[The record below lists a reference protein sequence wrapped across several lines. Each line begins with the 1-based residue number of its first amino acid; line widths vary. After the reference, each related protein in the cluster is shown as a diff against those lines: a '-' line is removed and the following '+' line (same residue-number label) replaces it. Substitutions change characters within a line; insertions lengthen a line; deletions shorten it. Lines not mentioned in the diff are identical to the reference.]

1 LKYLNYLVLDPLSL
15 NVRMEVDQDAKVLM
29 EYPKVNSFLIIVGLI
44 YLIKFIFMISN
55 IFFTVYH
62 ESGFV

>member
-1 LKYLNYLVLDPLSL
+1 
-15 NVRMEVDQDAKVLM
+15 MEVDQDAKVLM
-29 EYPKVNSFLIIVGLI
+29 EYPKVNSFLIIVSLI